1 MSQTEHLKT
10 LTRYNAWANT
20 ELIARMRA
28 LPAGEIT
35 KERPALFK
43 TMVRTLNHPLVTDRM
58 WWAHLRGEPHPYKAL
73 NEVLHEDFEELAA
86 ARAAMDE
93 KIVDY
98 TEALTDAAADELVS
112 FTLLSGVPGRMSRAM
127 ILFHIV
133 NHNTYHR
140 GFVVE
145 AFCQIPAPLPLI
157 DLPIFMRGD
166 SGLSAL
172 PAHIKAVKWMAEAA
186 A

>member
-10 LTRYNAWANT
+10 LTRYNRWANS
-20 ELIARMRA
+20 ELIKQMRA

-58 WWAHLRGEPHPYKAL
+58 WWAHLHGAAHAHKAL
-73 NEVLHEDFEELAA
+73 NEVLYEDFEELAA
-86 ARAAMDE
+86 ARAGMDE
-93 KIVDY
+93 DIIAYAD
-98 TEALTDAAADELVS
+98 ALNPDAAEEEVG

-127 ILFHIV
+127 ILFHMV

-157 DLPIFMRGD
+157 DLPVFMRGAGD
-166 SGLSAL
+166 MSFL
-172 PAHIKAVKWMAEAA
+172 PPHLKGVKWNAQAA
-186 A
+186 